1 MKTLV
6 LYVFHVFNGRVQ
18 TFINKAIFE
27 DENTDFIVIAND
39 KNIVD
44 FKVPEYVKTFK
55 RDNIGYDF
63 GGWTDAL
70 LTDDLYKSYDN
81 FIFVNSSVIGPFLPN
96 YFTGKWTDIYL
107 AGLKDNIKLFGS
119 TINTCANYA
128 DPAKFSHVQS
138 CIFAMNRETL
148 DLLIDGN
155 IFSKNHYAKTFK
167 EAIWLKEVPMSRLVI
182 ANGGN
187 IGSLLKYYQGVDFTF
202 KVKPKVILLGDLM
215 NNRCRNVLWNE
226 YDLVFVKGN
235 RDIIF

>member
-27 DENTDFIVIAND
+27 DENTDFIVICND
-39 KNIVD
+39 KNID

-155 IFSKNHYAKTFK
+155 IFSKNHYAKTMD
-167 EAIWLKEVPMSRLVI
+167 EAIWLKEVHMSRLVLEK
-182 ANGGN
+182 GGN
-187 IGSLLKYYQGVDFTF
+187 IGSLLKHYQGVDFTF
-202 KVKPKVILLGDLM
+202 KVQPKVVMLNDLL
-215 NNRCRNVLWNE
+215 NNQYRNVYWNE